1 MPVTGSE
8 DSVHSRGTSSRLRR
22 QLPSWAHRALS
33 WVGQRRGTVR
43 LRLTLLY
50 GALFLVSGA
59 TLLAITYGL
68 VAGQFSTN
76 VFLDKG
82 GSQLVGPQVS
92 GAPATP
98 EPAPLGTTT
107 LLQSQAAQELRT
119 LLIMSGISLGVM
131 MVVSIGLGWL
141 MAGRVLRPLRIMAA
155 TTRQISG
162 ESLHKRLNM
171 QGPRDEITHLG
182 DTIDDLLGRLES
194 AFDAE
199 RHFVANASHELRTPL
214 TLEQALLEVTL
225 ADPAASADSLRATCE
240 RVLAASQHQD
250 RLIGALLT
258 LARGQRGLDRR
269 EPMDLAA
276 ILGEVLAVRYPEA
289 ERQGVHL
296 DAVLNPAWTV
306 GDPVLALHLA
316 ANLVDNAMRYNTPEG
331 WVAVLTGIRSGRAVL
346 SVANTGPVVAPEDTD
361 RLVLPFQRH
370 APDRTAHTEGH
381 GLGLS
386 IVRAIAD
393 AHGATLTIR
402 PRAAGGLDI
411 EVLFPCAAHTGN
423 V

>member
-1 MPVTGSE
+1 MHS
-8 DSVHSRGTSSRLRR
+8 SVSSPRPRP
-22 QLPSWAHRALS
+22 QLPPWSLS
-33 WVGQRRGTVR
+33 WLRPRRGTVR

-50 GALFLVSGA
+50 GALFLVSGVLLLSI
-59 TLLAITYGL
+59 TYLLLASQFNSL
-68 VAGQFSTN
+68 VY
-76 VFLDKG
+76 LDKG
-82 GSQLVGPQVS
+82 GSQVIGPQAS
-92 GAPATP
+92 AAPAPPGPVSPLSPPVTP
-98 EPAPLGTTT
+98 SPQATQTVQHDQGSVELHT
-107 LLQSQAAQELRT
+107 LLL
-119 LLIMSGISLGVM
+119 MSGISLGVM
-131 MVVSIGLGWL
+131 TVVSVGLGWL

-155 TTRQISG
+155 TTQQISG
-162 ESLHKRLNM
+162 ESLHKRLDM
-171 QGPRDEITHLG
+171 QGSRDEITHLG

-225 ADPAASADSLRATCE
+225 ADPAASADSLRTTCE
-240 RVLAASQHQD
+240 RVLASSRDQE

-276 ILGEVLAVRYPEA
+276 VLGEVLAGRHPQA
-289 ERQGVHL
+289 RRSGLHI
-296 DAVLNPAWTV
+296 DAVLDPAPAA
-306 GDPVLALHLA
+306 GDPVLVSHLA

-331 WVAVLTGIRSGRAVL
+331 WVAVVTRIRSDRAVL
-346 SVANTGPVVAPEDTD
+346 SVANSGPVIAPEDAD

-370 APDRTAHTEGH
+370 TPERTRHTEGH

-393 AHGATLTIR
+393 AHGATLTIL
-402 PRAAGGLDI
+402 PRADGGLDI
-411 EVLFPCAAHTGN
+411 EVIFPGVAKPGN
-423 V
+423 I

>member
-1 MPVTGSE
+1 MHS
-8 DSVHSRGTSSRLRR
+8 SVTSSRPGP
-22 QLPSWAHRALS
+22 QLPPWLRP
-33 WVGQRRGTVR
+33 RRGTVR

-50 GALFLVSGA
+50 GALFVVAGA
-59 TLLAITYGL
+59 ILLGITYLLLESQFGNL
-68 VAGQFSTN
+68 VYI
-76 VFLDKG
+76 DKG
-82 GSQLVGPQVS
+82 GSQVIRPQASAASSAPGPVS
-92 GAPATP
+92 PQDTP
-98 EPAPLGTTT
+98 TVQHYQGTVELHT
-107 LLQSQAAQELRT
+107 LL
-119 LLIMSGISLGVM
+119 LISGISLGAM
-131 MVVSIGLGWL
+131 MVISVGLGWL

-162 ESLHKRLNM
+162 ESLHKRLDM

-240 RVLAASQHQD
+240 RVLAASRNQE

-269 EPMDLAA
+269 EPMDLASVS
-276 ILGEVLAVRYPEA
+276 GEVLTARYPQA
-289 ERQGVHL
+289 RRSGL
-296 DAVLNPAWTV
+296 RIDAVLDTAPAA
-306 GDPVLALHLA
+306 GDPVLVSHLA

-331 WVAVLTGIRSGRAVL
+331 WVAVVTRIRSDRAVL
-346 SVANTGPVVAPEDTD
+346 SVANSGPVIAPQDAD

-370 APDRTAHTEGH
+370 TLERTRHTEGH

-393 AHGATLTIR
+393 AHGATLTIL

-411 EVLFPCAAHTGN
+411 EVVFPGVAKPGN